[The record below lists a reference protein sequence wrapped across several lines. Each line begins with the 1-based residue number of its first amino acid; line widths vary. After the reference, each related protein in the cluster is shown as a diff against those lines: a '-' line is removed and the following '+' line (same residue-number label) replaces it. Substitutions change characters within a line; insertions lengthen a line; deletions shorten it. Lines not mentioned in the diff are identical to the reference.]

1 MDQLTGMLR
10 TYPWGSRTLIPELRG
25 LPAPSDRP
33 EAELWFGAHPAS
45 PSTIDG
51 RPLTEL
57 IAADPEAALGRRVR
71 ENFGDGL
78 PFLLKLLAAAE
89 PLSLQ
94 AHPSAEQAA
103 EGFARENESGIAM
116 EAPNRNYK
124 DPSHKPELIVALT
137 DFTAMAGFRP
147 LERTR
152 ELFDAL
158 SCPQLDRYL
167 AFLEHDPEQEEA
179 NLRGLFT
186 TWITIPSLARTE
198 LIEGVV
204 TAARPLLDRGDWISE
219 VLGNVLYL
227 HEQYPG
233 DVGVLGALLLNH
245 LHLSPGEAIYLDAGH
260 LHAYI
265 SGLGVEIMANSD
277 NVLRGGLTSKYVDVP
292 ELVKVLDFHSLA
304 DPVVRAND
312 GRYPVPAEEF
322 SLTCHMLG
330 GAGESSVTVDHDGPV
345 IALCTAGELTL
356 GGLALVP
363 GDAAWIPASD
373 PAVTATGQGQLFIA
387 RA

>member
-51 RPLTEL
+51 HPLTEL
-57 IAADPEAALGRRVR
+57 IAADPEAALGSRVR
-71 ENFGDGL
+71 GSFGDGL

-94 AHPSAEQAA
+94 AHPSAAQAT
-103 EGFARENESGIAM
+103 EGFARENETGIAL

-124 DPSHKPELIVALT
+124 DASHKPELIVALT

-304 DPVVRAND
+304 DPVVRPDD

-322 SLTCHMLG
+322 SLTCHLLG
-330 GAGESSVTVDHDGPV
+330 GDGESSVVVDHDGPV

-356 GGLALVP
+356 GDLRLTP
-363 GDAAWIPASD
+363 GEAAWIPASD

-387 RA
+387 WA